1 MLSIKT
7 IIFDIGG
14 VLINIHPEKTLN
26 FFENITELSIN
37 QLQESI
43 IWDIYYQ
50 YEIGKLDNPQ
60 FYSAIN
66 NLFPEEKKISE
77 GDFWRGWKLLL
88 GEQTKVV
95 NLLTN
100 LYETM
105 PIWLLS
111 NTNPW
116 HIQYLKSCS
125 EYYFHKFI
133 TGAIYS
139 YDVGYRKPDK
149 TIYNLT
155 MEKIGISG
163 EEILFIDDDQ
173 GNVKAANEIGIN
185 AIVYEGME
193 KLIASL
199 AKFKISENNYLIN

>member
-88 GEQTKVV
+88 GEQTRVV

>member
-66 NLFPEEKKISE
+66 NLFPEEKKFSE

-88 GEQTKVV
+88 GEQTRVV

>member
-14 VLINIHPEKTLN
+14 VLLNIHPEKTLN
-26 FFENITELSIN
+26 FFENVTELSIN

-50 YEIGKLDNPQ
+50 YEIGELDDSQ
-60 FYSAIN
+60 FYGSIN
-66 NLFPEEKKISE
+66 NLFPEDKKISE
-77 GDFWRGWKLLL
+77 GDFWHGWKLLL

-95 NLLTN
+95 NLLTTF
-100 LYETM
+100 YERI

-125 EYYFHKFI
+125 EYHFHKFI

-139 YDVGYRKPDK
+139 YDVGYRKPDNI
-149 TIYNLT
+149 IYNLT
-155 MEKIGISG
+155 MEIIGVSG

-173 GNVKAANEIGIN
+173 ENIKAANETGIN

-193 KLIASL
+193 KLIATL
-199 AKFKISENNYLIN
+199 AKFKISGNNSLLN

>member
-66 NLFPEEKKISE
+66 NLFPEEKK
-77 GDFWRGWKLLL
+77 FPR
-88 GEQTKVV
+88 
-95 NLLTN
+95 
-100 LYETM
+100 ET
-105 PIWLLS
+105 
-111 NTNPW
+111 
-116 HIQYLKSCS
+116 
-125 EYYFHKFI
+125 F
-133 TGAIYS
+133 GV
-139 YDVGYRKPDK
+139 D
-149 TIYNLT
+149 
-155 MEKIGISG
+155 
-163 EEILFIDDDQ
+163 
-173 GNVKAANEIGIN
+173 GNFCWGNRLEW
-185 AIVYEGME
+185 
-193 KLIASL
+193 
-199 AKFKISENNYLIN
+199 

>member
-14 VLINIHPEKTLN
+14 VLLNIHPEKTLN
-26 FFENITELSIN
+26 FFENVTELSIN

-50 YEIGKLDNPQ
+50 YEIGELDDSQ
-60 FYSAIN
+60 FYGSIN
-66 NLFPEEKKISE
+66 NLFPEDKKISE
-77 GDFWRGWKLLL
+77 GDFWHGWKLLL

-95 NLLTN
+95 NLLTTF
-100 LYETM
+100 YEII

-116 HIQYLKSCS
+116 HIQYLKVCS
-125 EYYFHKFI
+125 EYHFHKFI

-139 YDVGYRKPDK
+139 YDVGYRKPDNI
-149 TIYNLT
+149 IYNLT
-155 MEKIGISG
+155 IEKIGISG
-163 EEILFIDDDQ
+163 KEVLFIDDNQ
-173 GNVKAANEIGIN
+173 ENVKAAKETGIN
-185 AIVYEGME
+185 AIVYEGIE
-193 KLIASL
+193 KLITSL
-199 AKFKISENNYLIN
+199 KKFKVPVNNPVLI

>member
-116 HIQYLKSCS
+116 HIQYLESCS

>member
-26 FFENITELSIN
+26 FFENVTELSIN

-50 YEIGKLDNPQ
+50 YEIGRLDDFQ

-66 NLFPEEKKISE
+66 NLFPEDKKISE
-77 GDFWRGWKLLL
+77 GDFWCGWKLLL

-95 NLLTN
+95 NLLIN
-100 LYETM
+100 YYETM

-173 GNVKAANEIGIN
+173 ENVKAANETGIN
-185 AIVYEGME
+185 AIIYEGME

-199 AKFKISENNYLIN
+199 AKFKISGNNCLLN

>member
-7 IIFDIGG
+7 IILDIGG

-88 GEQTKVV
+88 GEQTRVV

>member
-14 VLINIHPEKTLN
+14 VLLNIHPEKILN
-26 FFENITELSIN
+26 FFENVTELSIN

-50 YEIGKLDNPQ
+50 YEIGELDDSQ
-60 FYSAIN
+60 FYGSIN
-66 NLFPEEKKISE
+66 NLFPEDKKISE
-77 GDFWRGWKLLL
+77 GDFWHGWKLLL

-95 NLLTN
+95 NLLTTF
-100 LYETM
+100 YERI

-173 GNVKAANEIGIN
+173 ENVKAANETGIN
-185 AIVYEGME
+185 AIIYEGME
-193 KLIASL
+193 KLIVSL
-199 AKFKISENNYLIN
+199 AKFKISGNNCLLN